1 MKKFLS
7 MIAVCA
13 MSAMVFSGCGADNQ
27 GTQGGT
33 EETPTENSAAM
44 DTPVDVGII
53 QLTEHPALDASREG
67 FIEALAEAGYTDGD
81 NINIETQNAQGDQS
95 NLKTISQKFVSDGKD
110 LILAIATPSA
120 QAVATE
126 TKDIPI
132 LVTAVTDP
140 AESGLVETNE
150 VPNCNVSGTSDLTPV
165 EDQIELLT
173 KILPDA
179 KKITIMY
186 CSGEQNSLI
195 QADMAEE
202 AAKAAG
208 LEVERKTVTSTN
220 DVAQVTESIIGTCDA
235 VYIPTDNVLASS
247 MPLVSS
253 ITNPA
258 GLPVIVGESG
268 MVEGG
273 GLASVAIDYTDLG
286 KLTGKMAVQII
297 EGADIKTMPIQYAE
311 NPQLVINE
319 TAAAELG
326 ITIPDDVKASAEV
339 VNTSA
344 DSGTEAQ

>member
-13 MSAMVFSGCGADNQ
+13 MSAMVFSGCGSDNQ

-220 DVAQVTESIIGTCDA
+220 DVAQVTESIIGSCDA